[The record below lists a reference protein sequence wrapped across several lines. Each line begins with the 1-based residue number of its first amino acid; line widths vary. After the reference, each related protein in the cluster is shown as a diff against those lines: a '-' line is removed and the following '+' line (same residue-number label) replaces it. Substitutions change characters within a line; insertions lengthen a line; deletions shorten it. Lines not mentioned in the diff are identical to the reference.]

1 MFRLIL
7 MIILTAFPVYADE
20 TEFVPIPAGEHL
32 LEEYLWTA
40 RPLVIFADN
49 PNDPRFVQ
57 QMEFLT
63 ERASDLADRDVVVI
77 TDTDPAAGSA
87 IREELRPRGFML
99 VLIGKDGAIYLRKPV
114 PWRVRELTRS
124 IDKMPIRLQEMRD
137 SHAPL

>member
-20 TEFVPIPAGEHL
+20 AEFVLIPAGEHL